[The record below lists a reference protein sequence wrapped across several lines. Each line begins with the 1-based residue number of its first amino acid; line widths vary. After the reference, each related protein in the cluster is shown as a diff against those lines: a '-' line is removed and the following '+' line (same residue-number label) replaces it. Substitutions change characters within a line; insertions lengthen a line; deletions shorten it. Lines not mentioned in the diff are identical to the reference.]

1 MENESMSTNQNHIDD
16 LLLEGGAES
25 MRAAA
30 EHAASCTECAESLA
44 AWNEISGTARSMR
57 ATWKSDLLWPRIER
71 SLRQERK
78 GSRIHLWQIAAAIVL
93 TIGLGAAVWRV
104 VHVRSE
110 AAAFDRAIL
119 KRSALDQVEQAER
132 AHVKAIEQLEQ
143 VAEPRL
149 EEPATPLMI
158 SYKEKLVL
166 LDDAIAECERN
177 IGQNRKNAHLRKQL
191 LSMYVEKQ
199 RTLQEVLR
207 EDSHVANQ

>member
-71 SLRQERK
+71 SLRQEQR
-78 GSRIHLWQIAAAIVL
+78 SSHRQTWQIAAAIAL
-93 TIGLGAAVWRV
+93 TIGLGAGVWRV
-104 VHVRSE
+104 VQVRSDE
-110 AAAFDRAIL
+110 AAFGKAIL
-119 KRSALDQVEQAER
+119 RRAALDQVEQAER
-132 AHVKAIEQLEQ
+132 AHVRAIEQLER

-199 RTLQEVLR
+199 RTLREVLR